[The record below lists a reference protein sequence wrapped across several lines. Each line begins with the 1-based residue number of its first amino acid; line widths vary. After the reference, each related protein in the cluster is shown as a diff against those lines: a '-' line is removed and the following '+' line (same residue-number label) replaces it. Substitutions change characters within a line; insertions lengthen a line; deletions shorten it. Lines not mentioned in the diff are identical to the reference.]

1 MSAVGHF
8 PSRGGEEKF
17 GAHMNNYSRSHL
29 SLPGSTSVGKLEF
42 KDLGYSLFPAAQEWS
57 ALKEYS
63 NVG

>member
-17 GAHMNNYSRSHL
+17 GAHMDNCSRSHL
-29 SLPGSTSVGKLEF
+29 SSPGSTGVGELEF

-57 ALKEYS
+57 VLKEDS
-63 NVG
+63 NIG